1 MMAYNL
7 VGQLF
12 GQNSD
17 VGVIIQSLF
26 SLVFII
32 YLFYAQRL
40 QAMTMLRQIEVTLR
54 KVKSVRDEARST
66 SIKTIRELGK
76 PERDPTPMVERFLE
90 HFMIEPVSMDPAG
103 VVQKLGQLV
112 NVRDFTFEKEVEVMA
127 PGASTSERHNMEN
140 LLEASMALNIFY
152 KIIRHYYLLGKKT
165 MNIYIIMQVQMILPQ
180 IEELIKAYTAAIQAF
195 RDGIPIGDSVGAI
208 VAAKL
213 MSGSEISEVA
223 EEMVAGEITYE
234 GRRVIV
240 TKAQG
245 PGGSVG
251 KPGDAIDK
259 ILTDN
264 EGKVT
269 MLITVDAAGKL
280 EGEGDGDIAEGIG
293 AAIGGEGVEKFKIEA
308 AATSHNVPMYAVAIK
323 QGMDRV
329 VAPLTEQLFEATD
342 KAIASVK
349 GLILDY
355 SKEGDTIVVAGIG
368 NTVGV
373 GQ

>member
-54 KVKSVRDEARST
+54 KVKSVRDDARST

>member
-1 MMAYNL
+1 MVYNL

-12 GQNSD
+12 GQNND

-26 SLVFII
+26 SLVFIV

-54 KVKSVRDEARST
+54 KVKSVRDEAKET
-66 SIKTIRELGK
+66 SIKTIKEFGK
-76 PERDPTPMVERFLE
+76 PEKDPTPMVERFLE

-127 PGASTSERHNMEN
+127 PAASQSEQHNMEN

-152 KIIRHYYLLGKKT
+152 KVIRHYYLLGKKT

-213 MSGSEISEVA
+213 MRGSEVSEVA

-251 KPGDAIDK
+251 KPGDAVDK

-264 EGKVT
+264 EGKVK

-280 EGEGDGDIAEGIG
+280 EGEGDGDIAEGVG

-308 AATSHNVPMYAVAIK
+308 AATSHKVPMYAVAIK

-342 KAIASVK
+342 KAVASVK

-355 SKEGDTIVVAGIG
+355 SEDGDTIVVAGIG